1 MKKSKLLL
9 YSLILIQSTPIFAKS
24 AHLNVYSFRKYE
36 LIEPVI
42 KKFETQHNI
51 KVNVVNGKSKHLLSR
66 LKQDGDNSL
75 ADVVLSSDL
84 IQLHD
89 HKNLLQ
95 PIPELSKWTHI
106 PDELK
111 DDEGM
116 WVSVSMRTRA
126 LFSRKGAKS
135 PPPIY
140 YEALTQE
147 QYKGTF
153 CVREWQHSYNKM
165 LAASLFATNT
175 KSDTA
180 WLSIANTL
188 LAKRPTGG
196 DRDQLRALARGQ
208 CQYALANHY
217 YWTMMKHSNNK
228 RDRDLANKLNIH
240 YMRTANGSTPISTTT
255 AAIAK
260 HAPNKEHAQTFIAF
274 LLTPETQ
281 SVYANLLAEYPVIT
295 KLDKT
300 AVPFTPNITAVKQ
313 SLPLLELATN
323 SLPES

>member
-9 YSLILIQSTPIFAKS
+9 YSLILIQSTPIFAQS

-42 KKFETQHNI
+42 KKFEARHNI
-51 KVNVVNGKSKHLLSR
+51 KVNVVNGKSKHLLAR
-66 LKQDGDNSL
+66 LKQDGKGSL

-95 PIPELSKWTHI
+95 PIPELSDWAHI
-106 PDELK
+106 PNELK

-116 WVSVSMRTRA
+116 WVSISMRTRA
-126 LFSRKGAKS
+126 LFSRKDTQAT
-135 PPPIY
+135 PPIHY
-140 YEALTQE
+140 ASLTQK
-147 QYKGTF
+147 QYRGTF
-153 CVREWQHSYNKM
+153 CVRDWQHSYNKM
-165 LAASLFATNT
+165 LVASLYAT
-175 KSDTA
+175 KSNADIA
-180 WLSIANTL
+180 WLSQANKL

-217 YWTMMKHSNNK
+217 YWTMMKQSTNK
-228 RDRDLANKLNIH
+228 RDRDLANKLTIH
-240 YMRTANGSTPISTTT
+240 YMLTADNSTPISTTT

-260 HAPNKEHAQTFIAF
+260 HAPNKTHAQTFIAF

-281 SVYANLLAEYPVIT
+281 SVYADSLAEYPVINQV
-295 KLDKT
+295 DKT
-300 AVPFTPNITAVKQ
+300 AIPFTPNITAVKQ
-313 SLPLLELATN
+313 SLPLLGLATKN
-323 SLPES
+323 LPSS

>member
-9 YSLILIQSTPIFAKS
+9 YSLILIQSTPIFAQS

-42 KKFETQHNI
+42 KKFEAQHNI

-66 LKQDGDNSL
+66 LKQDGDSSL

-89 HKNLLQ
+89 HKSLLQ
-95 PIPELSKWTHI
+95 PIPELSKWEHI
-106 PDELK
+106 PNELK
-111 DDEGM
+111 DDDDM
-116 WVSVSMRTRA
+116 WVSISMRTRA
-126 LFSRKGAKS
+126 LFSRKGAKP
-135 PPPIY
+135 PPPIHY
-140 YEALTQE
+140 SSLTQE

-165 LAASLFATNT
+165 LAASLFATNA
-175 KSDTA
+175 KSDIA
-180 WLSIANTL
+180 WLPTANSL

-208 CQYALANHY
+208 CQFALANHY
-217 YWTMMKHSNNK
+217 YWTMMKQSNNK

-240 YMRTANGSTPISTTT
+240 YMLTANGSTPISTTT

-260 HAPNKEHAQTFIAF
+260 HAPNKKHAQTFIAF

-281 SVYANLLAEYPVIT
+281 SVYANSLAEYPVIT
-295 KLDKT
+295 QVDNT
-300 AVPFTPNITAVKQ
+300 TVPFTPNISAVKQ
-313 SLPLLELATN
+313 SLPLLKLATK
-323 SLPES
+323 SLPKS